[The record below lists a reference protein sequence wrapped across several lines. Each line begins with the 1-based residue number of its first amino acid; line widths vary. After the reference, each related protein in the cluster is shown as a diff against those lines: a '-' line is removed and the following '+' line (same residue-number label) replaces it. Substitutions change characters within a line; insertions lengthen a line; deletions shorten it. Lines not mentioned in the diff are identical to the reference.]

1 MMERSGPKFI
11 VTVMT
16 ALLLSSATNAQQ
28 AAPPPPPPPP
38 PRPPPQLALPPL
50 QNGQQMPRRQAK
62 SDGMADKIAWYKTIG
77 VGEVDEVT
85 DPVIIGYGND
95 ALWELAQHP
104 APEWSRQ

>member
-11 VTVMT
+11 VTVMA
-16 ALLLSSATNAQQ
+16 ALLLCSATNAQQ
-28 AAPPPPPPPP
+28 APPPPP

-50 QNGQQMPRRQAK
+50 QNGQQMPRRHAK

-85 DPVIIGYGND
+85 DPVITGYGND
-95 ALWELAQHP
+95 ALWELAQQP
-104 APEWSRQ
+104 APESARQ